1 MVLKYYSLGQVLG
14 ISGPHPVYCSYGNP
28 SWASSDPD
36 VWQTAWN
43 GWWDTPVNDANDSP
57 NYDLAN
63 EIARAIEFAISL
75 SGRPRGR
82 PVRQDIVRAITPAFA
97 IDDLVLVGMLH
108 MLSQIEVYTA
118 ALRTKGWDVTETG

>member
-1 MVLKYYSLGQVLG
+1 M
-14 ISGPHPVYCSYGNP
+14 
-28 SWASSDPD
+28 
-36 VWQTAWN
+36 
-43 GWWDTPVNDANDSP
+43 NDANDSP

-118 ALRTKGWDVTETG
+118 ALRTEGWDVTETG